1 MASPNSLVPWMLMTR
16 EGPESPSRTLDARHL
31 YQLRLAAPK
40 RPSLATR
47 LTARL
52 RAVGR
57 PSANSAGAA
66 ACCPA

>member
-16 EGPESPSRTLDARHL
+16 EGPASPARTLEARHL
-31 YQLRLAAPK
+31 YELRLARPK
-40 RPSLATR
+40 GPSLATR
-47 LTARL
+47 LAARL

-57 PSANSAGAA
+57 PSANVAGTP